1 MTFRD
6 GCRLFLLC
14 ALLTGFCLVLGRMV
28 HPAETETAA
37 AGIVIAEGNG
47 IRVLSG
53 APDGYFDVTYTR
65 SQLLKGTLPVVSPGH
80 PLPED
85 FPVPNIRGVR
95 KTVGAYLPALEETA
109 LARDAIQALCDLQY
123 DHPLTQ
129 VFITRGA
136 LSMAQQ
142 NEERRKVFESLLY
155 TCSVEEAAKKSREK
169 EPAGGESEHQ
179 LGLCFD
185 LLWTE
190 GAELGKSDLIAC
202 CDTGLWLKENM
213 WQYGF
218 IRRGAPEHRAHE
230 ENVCGN
236 LHIRYVGIPHA
247 AAMQAGNW
255 CLEEY
260 LNILRT
266 YGRITVKTDG
276 QRDAYVYWQPMEQDE
291 SICVRLPSP
300 YGDVSFDNMGGAV
313 FTCMAPAV

>member
-28 HPAETETAA
+28 HPAETETTA
-37 AGIVIAEGNG
+37 AGMVIAEGNG

-65 SQLLKGTLPVVSPGH
+65 SQLLKGTLPVVSPLH

-85 FPVPNIRGVR
+85 FPSPNARGVR
-95 KTVGAYLPALEETA
+95 KVVGAYLPALEETA

-123 DHPLTQ
+123 DYALQ
-129 VFITRGA
+129 GVRITRGA
-136 LSMAQQ
+136 VSMAQQ
-142 NEERRKVFESLLY
+142 NEERRKMFENLLH
-155 TCSVEEAAKKSREK
+155 TCSVEEAAEKSRQR

-185 LLWTE
+185 LVWTE
-190 GAELGKSDLIAC
+190 GAELGKGDMIAC

-236 LHIRYVGIPHA
+236 LHIRYVGVPHA

-266 YGRITVKTDG
+266 YGCITVQVEG
-276 QRDAYVYWQPMEQDE
+276 QRGNCIYWLPLTHEDG
-291 SICVRLPSP
+291 ITARLPSP
-300 YGDVSFDNMGGAV
+300 YCDVSFDNMGGAV
-313 FTCMAPAV
+313 FTCTAPGA